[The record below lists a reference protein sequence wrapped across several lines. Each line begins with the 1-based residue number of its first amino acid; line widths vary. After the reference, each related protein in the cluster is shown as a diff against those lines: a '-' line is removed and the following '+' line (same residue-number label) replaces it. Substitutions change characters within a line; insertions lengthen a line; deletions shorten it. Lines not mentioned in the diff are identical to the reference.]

1 MDKLIEN
8 LMLIEINY
16 DSKWGNSFL
25 GEADSKGKRPYIA
38 SSSRMNDGKNK
49 NNALE
54 LYKEREISLSTVQG
68 VLYRLLGARHSLRY
82 LLENDE
88 SILSS
93 LINEDMISFKV
104 RDEIKWEEL
113 VFLRNNSGSTD
124 QNSYSG
130 IPNESL
136 LEVKGI
142 KKVFDV
148 LYYSREQLLDFVISN
163 AESVIE
169 APTLSIIE
177 IANRLQELYKDAA
190 FKITEDEFDKVNS
203 ATEAFL
209 GKSCHAKANLALLA
223 INKSMIAFISK
234 TGLQSDCL
242 TSNNTLSGISMN
254 GNSFT
259 LKDFMKKFANP
270 KIVYGNPYKTD
281 FWVDNPVNG
290 KLKKFNKCMTK
301 SSGVLEIEIS
311 GDIDTQI
318 KLKELIENAGVSS
331 FYLGK
336 KGLAYINN
344 III

>member
-25 GEADSKGKRPYIA
+25 GDEDAKGKRPYIA
-38 SSSRMNDGKNK
+38 SSARMNDGKNK
-49 NNALE
+49 NNALD
-54 LYKEREISLSTVQG
+54 LYKEREISLSTVHG
-68 VLYRLLGARHSLRY
+68 VLYRLLGARHSLRH
-82 LLENDE
+82 LRENDE

-93 LINEDMISFKV
+93 LINEDMISFKI
-104 RDEIKWEEL
+104 RDEVKWEEL

-136 LEVKGI
+136 LEVNDI
-142 KKVFDV
+142 KKVFNV
-148 LYYSREQLLDFVISN
+148 LYYNREQLMDFVISDQK
-163 AESVIE
+163 SVVETPI
-169 APTLSIIE
+169 LSIVE
-177 IANRLQELYKDAA
+177 IANRLQEIYKDGE

-203 ATEAFL
+203 ATKASL
-209 GKSCHAKANLALLA
+209 GKPCHAKANLALLA
-223 INKSMIAFISK
+223 INKAMISFVDK
-234 TGLQSDCL
+234 SDLKSEFL

-311 GDIDTQI
+311 GDIESHI
-318 KLKELIENAGVSS
+318 ELKELIENAGVSS